1 MAGPLADYIV
11 TNPTA
16 NTWYIAPNGYGI
28 VPATSSTNTY
38 ECRSFN
44 SVGVQT
50 VYGKLAA
57 GAHDVTTS
65 ADSRSGLTG
74 TNQFGVTWNSTLG
87 NNNTDTVVP
96 QGEINTTLSGGNYIA
111 IRVNSYTGRQA
122 LQVKVR
128 RSGAWAYATAVKLR
142 RSSAWNT
149 ASNIKV
155 RRSSAWTIVG

>member
-44 SVGVQT
+44 SVGTQT
-50 VYGKLAA
+50 VYGSIAA

-65 ADSRSGLTG
+65 SDSRSGYGAGFG
-74 TNQFGVTWNSTLG
+74 TTYNSSLG

-96 QGEINTTLSGGNYIA
+96 QGSINITLSGGNYIA

-122 LQVKVR
+122 LQVKIR
-128 RSGAWAYATAVKLR
+128 RSGAWTYATAVKLR